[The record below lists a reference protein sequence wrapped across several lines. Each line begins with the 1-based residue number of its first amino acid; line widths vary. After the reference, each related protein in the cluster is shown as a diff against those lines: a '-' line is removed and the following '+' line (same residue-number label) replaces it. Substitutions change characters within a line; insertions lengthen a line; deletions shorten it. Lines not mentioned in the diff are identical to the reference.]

1 LSQSRQ
7 TLGTPTLNQYSSA
20 IQHFWLEAALKAS
33 LTASLTLAERRSH
46 GSG

>member
-33 LTASLTLAERRSH
+33 LTLAERRTH